1 MQAEIEKAFGAEKAF
16 GVSEGP
22 RLRRPRTPLAPSDLQ
37 PEPIETVYPSRG
49 SETGFSRKDASRAAR
64 GRGSMDALRE
74 EALRNV
80 ITRAGDKKDSR
91 SSGYK
96 RPFPLGRVL
105 LAAIALIAGGA
116 AAYLSVQ
123 TSKAP
128 EPVVER
134 VTEVVPEPKV
144 QVLVAK
150 AAIDVGQQLSTD
162 ALEWKEW
169 PESALLP
176 EYITVAA
183 APDAASEMSQFVARI
198 TILPGEPIREDKLV
212 EDGQNYLATV
222 LGPGM
227 RGVSVTVDAE
237 SASGGFVMP
246 NDRVDVMLTRVAGQ
260 SQVTDI
266 ILESVRVLAID
277 DRLGLAR
284 SESEGEDEKDDGIE
298 IFSSS
303 AIATLE
309 LDPEQAKLIIGATTI
324 GKLSLV
330 LRSSADIASTSS
342 AEQRSLNQSIRVSS
356 PFWTDSPDV
365 E

>member
-1 MQAEIEKAFGAEKAF
+1 MQAEIEKAFG
-16 GVSEGP
+16 VNEGT
-22 RLRRPRTPLAPSDLQ
+22 RLRRPRAPLTPPDLQ

-49 SETGFSRKDASRAAR
+49 GETGFTRKDASRAAR

-80 ITRAGDKKDSR
+80 ITRANDKKDSR
-91 SSGYK
+91 SSGYN

-105 LAAIALIAGGA
+105 LALIALTAGGA

-134 VTEVVPEPKV
+134 ITEVVPEPKV

-150 AAIDVGQQLSTD
+150 AAIDVGQQLSSD

-176 EYITVAA
+176 EYITVAS
-183 APDAASEMSQFVARI
+183 APDAASAMSQFVARI

-212 EDGQNYLATV
+212 EGGQNYLATV
-222 LGPGM
+222 LGAGM

-246 NDRVDVMLTRVAGQ
+246 NDRVDVMLTRVAEG
-260 SQVTDI
+260 SQVTDV

-277 DRLGLAR
+277 DRVGIAR
-284 SESEGEDEKDDGIE
+284 AESEDEEDDGTGVE

-309 LDPEQAKLIIGATTI
+309 LDPEQAKLIIGATMI

-330 LRSSADIASTSS
+330 LRPSADAASTGTT
-342 AEQRSLNQSIRVSS
+342 EQHSLNQSIRVSS
-356 PFWTDSPDV
+356 PFWTESPAAA